1 MIPNRKRNGYF
12 FVSRCLAGWL
22 CIATLLFM
30 HAGAWAVSGITVTP
44 ASGGSAISADNAGT
58 TWTALTGPT
67 LTENNPGGI
76 GTGTIILTIPSG
88 FLLNTSN
95 PVTASVSCSG
105 SGSNMIVT
113 SPVLSGNTITTTV
126 TQISTGGRTC
136 ILTFG
141 GIQVRPTAFTPL
153 ASGVITLSGT
163 ATVSPNPALTA
174 AQYGQLTEVAGTNV
188 APTITK
194 SVSPTS
200 IPVNGTSTLTITITN
215 PNGKQIVGLSFT
227 DTYPANLKNAST
239 PALGNTCGG
248 SATGAANATSL
259 SLSGG
264 SLAAGASC
272 AVSVSVT
279 SATAG
284 SYLNPPSSMSVT
296 VTNAPAGNLAA
307 SAATLTVVN
316 PPGVTKSFGTNP
328 ILAGGTS
335 LLTITLSNSNAVAIT
350 GVAFTD
356 TYPAGVTNSTTASTT
371 CGGTATAAV
380 TGGTVSLSGGSIP
393 AGGNCTVTV
402 TVTAA
407 SAGSYANSVAVS
419 AVTSANAGSNTLA
432 ASDTL
437 TVNVAV
443 GAFDAYET
451 ATAPATATSGVIK
464 TKIAGASF
472 SLDII
477 ALNAAKTVM
486 QTGFTNVVKVELLGN
501 NAGVSLDANGCPVTF
516 ALDQVV
522 SPDPTLSNGRQT
534 VTFAAVS
541 NAWKDVRVKVSY
553 PAVAPTVVSC
563 SRDNFA
569 IRPNTFTLSA
579 TDTDP
584 QTAGATRTLANTTA
598 TIGNVHKAGTPFT
611 IQAVAVN
618 AAGTP
623 ATTTN
628 YANSPTT
635 TLSTCVGTACTA
647 SFGTLA
653 VVTAF
658 VSGTLTSNSA
668 TYTEV
673 GSFGLTL
680 QDQTFANVDAADSS
694 TAERYITSPTINV
707 GRFVPDHF
715 ALTTIGANAPALT
728 NRSEVSPPCSPA
740 SVFTYMAEPMSIS
753 FQLMAQ
759 NASGTTTVNYAGALA
774 RLDLSLASSFAFGAI
789 DSTLA
794 TPRTVSISALTQANP
809 GNVTA
814 TGHGFSTGDKVFLSG
829 VTGMTQVNNL
839 TYMVTVVDANNF
851 TIGTNTS
858 GFFAY
863 ITGGTAS
870 RLSVPTVSGSWAA
883 GVASVAATTQFER
896 GANPDGPFSGLQI
909 GIAPTDPDGIQLQ
922 SSAFNLDADASGTSE
937 RARLATTQMR
947 FGRLRLL
954 NAFGTTLLNLP
965 LTLTTEYYDNLGS
978 FFATNTLDNCTTIAA
993 NNIRMVF
1000 VAGTPNLIACETG
1013 LSPTGTVYF
1022 NGGKASAVAPPTA
1035 VSPLKLTLPGSGNDG
1050 AVDLTVNLN
1059 GASGGNTCTP
1069 SATAVTNAGKS
1080 WLQGNWGSGSYS
1092 DDPRGRATFGIFKN
1106 PDQFIYFRENF

>member
-1 MIPNRKRNGYF
+1 MIPNRKRTGHF
-12 FVSRCLAGWL
+12 LVSLRPAGWL

-44 ASGGSAISADNAGT
+44 ASGGTAISANSAGT
-58 TWTALTGPT
+58 TWTTLTGPT
-67 LTENNPGGI
+67 LSENNPRGI

-88 FLLNTSN
+88 FQLNTSN

-126 TQISTGGRTC
+126 TQNSTGGRLC

-141 GIQVRPTAFTPL
+141 GIQVRPTAYTPL
-153 ASGVITLSGT
+153 ASGVITESGT
-163 ATVSPNPALTA
+163 ATISPNPALTV

-188 APTITK
+188 APTVTK
-194 SVSPTS
+194 SFSPTS

-215 PNGKQIVGLSFT
+215 PNGTQIVGLSFT

-248 SATGAANATSL
+248 TATGAANATSL

-272 AVSVSVT
+272 TITVSVT
-279 SATAG
+279 SAAAG

-296 VTNAPAGNLAA
+296 VTNAPAGSLAA
-307 SAATLTVVN
+307 NAATLTVVN

-335 LLTITLSNSNAVAIT
+335 LLTITLSNGNAVAIT
-350 GVAFTD
+350 GVIFTD
-356 TYPAGVTNSTTASTT
+356 TYPVGVTNSTTASTT
-371 CGGTATAAV
+371 CGGTATAV
-380 TGGTVSLSGGSIP
+380 VSGGTVSLSGGSIP
-393 AGGNCTVTV
+393 AGGSCTVTV

-407 SAGSYANSVAVS
+407 TAGSYANSIAVS
-419 AVTSANAGSNTLA
+419 AVISANAGSNTLA

-437 TVNVAV
+437 TVNAAV

-501 NAGVSLDANGCPVTF
+501 INTGVSLDANGCPVTSG
-516 ALDQVV
+516 LDQVV

-553 PAVAPTVVSC
+553 PAVSPTVVSC

-584 QTAGATRTLANTTA
+584 QTAGTTRTLANTTA
-598 TIGNVHKAGTPFT
+598 TSGIVHKAGMPFT
-611 IQAVAVN
+611 IQAAAVN

-635 TLSTCVGTACTA
+635 TLSTCAGTACTA
-647 SFGTLA
+647 SVGALT
-653 VVTAF
+653 VVTTFA
-658 VSGTLTSNSA
+658 SGTLTSNSA

-680 QDQTFANVDAADSS
+680 QDQTFANVDAADST
-694 TAERYITSPTINV
+694 TAERYITSPTIDV

-715 ALTTIGANAPALT
+715 ALTTAGAGAPAIT

-753 FQLMAQ
+753 FQLLAQ
-759 NASGTTTVNYAGALA
+759 NASGATTANYAGALA
-774 RLDLSLASSFAFGAI
+774 RLDLSSASSFAFGAI
-789 DSTLA
+789 DSTLT
-794 TPRTVSISALTQANP
+794 TPRTVPISALTQANP

-829 VTGMTQVNNL
+829 VAGMTQVNNL
-839 TYMVTVVDANNF
+839 TYTVTFVDANNF

-858 GFFAY
+858 GFSAY
-863 ITGGTAS
+863 SAGGTAS

-883 GVASVAATTQFER
+883 GVASVVATMQFER
-896 GANPDGPFSGLQI
+896 GANPDGPFNGLQV

-922 SSAFNLDADASGTSE
+922 SSAFNLDADGNGTSE
-937 RARLATTQMR
+937 RARLATTQVR

-965 LTLTTEYYDNLGS
+965 LTLTTEYYTGS
-978 FFATNTLDNCTTIAA
+978 FFATNTLDSCTTITA
-993 NNIRMVF
+993 NNIRMAF

-1035 VSPLKLTLPGSGNDG
+1035 VSP
-1050 AVDLTVNLN
+1050 
-1059 GASGGNTCTP
+1059 
-1069 SATAVTNAGKS
+1069 
-1080 WLQGNWGSGSYS
+1080 
-1092 DDPRGRATFGIFKN
+1092 
-1106 PDQFIYFRENF
+1106 

>member
-1 MIPNRKRNGYF
+1 MKIIRHLIVVLMLFLTASSAHALSTTASPATCVNDASVGASAWVLGAPLPATSAMPDLLNSNYLKCTGFGFSIP
-12 FVSRCLAGWL
+12 
-22 CIATLLFM
+22 T
-30 HAGAWAVSGITVTP
+30 
-44 ASGGSAISADNAGT
+44 GSAINGITSTVVVNCSKNNQCEDASVKIVKAG
-58 TWTALTGPT
+58 AITGT
-67 LTENNPGGI
+67 DHAGNNPSKFWGLPQTRTYGGAADLWGATWFATDI
-76 GTGTIILTIPSG
+76 DAANFGLGISA
-88 FLLNTSN
+88 SN
-95 PVTASVSCSG
+95 KK
-105 SGSNMIVT
+105 
-113 SPVLSGNTITTTV
+113 
-126 TQISTGGRTC
+126 GG
-136 ILTFG
+136 
-141 GIQVRPTAFTPL
+141 
-153 ASGVITLSGT
+153 GT
-163 ATVSPNPALTA
+163 ATTA
-174 AQYGQLTEVAGTNV
+174 TVTSINV
-188 APTITK
+188 AADYTLPPTVAK
-194 SVSPTS
+194 AFSPTTILTGAS
-200 IPVNGTSTLTITITN
+200 STLTITLTN
-215 PNGKQIVGLSFT
+215 PNAVALTSVAMT
-227 DTYPANLKNAST
+227 DAYPTNLVNAGT
-239 PALGNTCGG
+239 PAGSTTCVGG
-248 SATGAANATSL
+248 TVTAVASGTSVA
-259 SLSGG
+259 LSGATIPASG
-264 SLAAGASC
+264 SC
-272 AVSVSVT
+272 TVSVSVT
-279 SATAG
+279 SSTSG
-284 SYLNPPSSMSVT
+284 SYNNNVPVGAVT
-296 VTNAPAGNLAA
+296 FPN
-307 SAATLTVVN
+307 
-316 PPGVTKSFGTNP
+316 
-328 ILAGGTS
+328 GGF
-335 LLTITLSNSNAVAIT
+335 NAVA
-350 GVAFTD
+350 
-356 TYPAGVTNSTTASTT
+356 
-371 CGGTATAAV
+371 
-380 TGGTVSLSGGSIP
+380 
-393 AGGNCTVTV
+393 
-402 TVTAA
+402 
-407 SAGSYANSVAVS
+407 
-419 AVTSANAGSNTLA
+419 SNTA
-432 ASDTL
+432 TL

-501 NAGVSLDANGCPVTF
+501 INTGVSLDANGCPVTF
-516 ALDQVV
+516 GLNQVV

-553 PAVAPTVVSC
+553 PAVSPTVVSC

-584 QTAGATRTLANTTA
+584 QTAGTTRTLANTTA
-598 TIGNVHKAGTPFT
+598 TSGIVHKAGMPFT
-611 IQAVAVN
+611 IQAAAVN

-635 TLSTCVGTACTA
+635 TLSTCAGTACTA
-647 SFGTLA
+647 SVGALT
-653 VVTAF
+653 VVTTFA
-658 VSGTLTSNSA
+658 SGTLTSNLA

-715 ALTTIGANAPALT
+715 ALTTTGASAPAIA

-753 FQLMAQ
+753 FQLLAQ
-759 NASGTTTVNYAGALA
+759 NASGATTVNYAGALA
-774 RLDLSLASSFAFGAI
+774 RLDLSSASSFSFGAI
-789 DSTLA
+789 DSTLT
-794 TPRTVSISALTQANP
+794 TPRTVPISALTQANP

-829 VTGMTQVNNL
+829 VAGMTQVNNL
-839 TYMVTVVDANNF
+839 TYTVTFVDANNF

-858 GFFAY
+858 GFSAY
-863 ITGGTAS
+863 SAGGTAS

-883 GVASVAATTQFER
+883 GVASVVATMQFER
-896 GANPDGPFSGLQI
+896 GANPDGPFNGLQV

-922 SSAFNLDADASGTSE
+922 SSAFNLDADGNGTSE
-937 RARLATTQMR
+937 RARLAATQAR

-965 LTLTTEYYDNLGS
+965 LTLTTEYYTGS
-978 FFATNTLDNCTTIAA
+978 FFATNTLDSCTTITA
-993 NNIRMVF
+993 NNIRMAF

-1013 LSPTGTVYF
+1013 LSPAGTVYF

-1092 DDPRGRATFGIFKN
+1092 DDPRARATFGIFKN

>member
-1 MIPNRKRNGYF
+1 MKTIRYLIVVLMLFLATSSAHALSTTASPATCVNDASVGASAWVLGAPLPATSSMPDLLNSNYLKCTGFGFSIP
-12 FVSRCLAGWL
+12 
-22 CIATLLFM
+22 T
-30 HAGAWAVSGITVTP
+30 
-44 ASGGSAISADNAGT
+44 GSAING
-58 TWTALTGPT
+58 
-67 LTENNPGGI
+67 
-76 GTGTIILTIPSG
+76 
-88 FLLNTSN
+88 
-95 PVTASVSCSG
+95 
-105 SGSNMIVT
+105 
-113 SPVLSGNTITTTV
+113 ITTTV
-126 TQISTGGRTC
+126 VVNCSKNNQCEDGSVKIVKTGTISGTDHAGNNPSQFWGRPQTRTYGSTADLWGATWFATDINAANFGLVISASNRKGG
-136 ILTFG
+136 
-141 GIQVRPTAFTPL
+141 
-153 ASGVITLSGT
+153 GT
-163 ATVSPNPALTA
+163 ATNATVTSI
-174 AQYGQLTEVAGTNV
+174 GVAVDYTLPPTV
-188 APTITK
+188 AK
-194 SVSPTS
+194 SFSPTT
-200 IPVNGTSTLTITITN
+200 ILTGTSSTLTITLTN
-215 PNGKQIVGLSFT
+215 PNTVALTSVAMT
-227 DTYPANLKNAST
+227 DAYPTNLVNAGT
-239 PALGNTCGG
+239 PAGSTTCLGGTVTAVA
-248 SATGAANATSL
+248 SGASVA
-259 SLSGG
+259 LSGATIPASG
-264 SLAAGASC
+264 SCTLT
-272 AVSVSVT
+272 VSVT
-279 SATAG
+279 SSTLG
-284 SYLNPPSSMSVT
+284 SYNNNVLIGAVT
-296 VTNAPAGNLAA
+296 FPNGGFNAAA
-307 SAATLTVVN
+307 SNIATLTVLS

-328 ILAGGTS
+328 IVAGGTS
-335 LLTITLSNSNAVAIT
+335 LLTITLSNTNAIAIT

-371 CGGTATAAV
+371 CGGAATAV
-380 TGGTVSLSGGSIP
+380 VNGGTVALSAGTIPPGSS
-393 AGGNCTVTV
+393 CTVTV
-402 TVTAA
+402 TVKA
-407 SAGSYANSVAVS
+407 SAAGSYANGIAVG

-437 TVNVAV
+437 TVNAAV

-501 NAGVSLDANGCPVTF
+501 INTGVSLDANGCPVTF
-516 ALDQVV
+516 GLDQVV
-522 SPDPTLSNGRQT
+522 SPDPTLNNGRQT
-534 VTFAAVS
+534 LTFAAVS

-553 PAVAPTVVSC
+553 PAVSPTVVSC

-584 QTAGATRTLANTTA
+584 QTAGTTRTLANTTA
-598 TIGNVHKAGTPFT
+598 TSGNAHKAGMPFT
-611 IQAVAVN
+611 IQATAVN

-647 SFGTLA
+647 SLGTLT
-653 VVTAF
+653 VVTTFA
-658 VSGTLTSNSA
+658 SGTLTSNLA

-694 TAERYITSPTINV
+694 TAERYITSSTINV

-715 ALTTIGANAPALT
+715 ALTTTGVSAPALT
-728 NRSEVSPPCSPA
+728 NRSEVSPLCSPA
-740 SVFTYMAEPMSIS
+740 SAFTYMAEPMSIS
-753 FQLMAQ
+753 FQLLAQ
-759 NASGTTTVNYAGALA
+759 NASGVTTANYAGALA
-774 RLDLSLASSFAFGAI
+774 RLDLSSASSFGFGAI
-789 DSTLA
+789 DSTLT
-794 TPRTVSISALTQANP
+794 TPRTVPISALTQANP

-839 TYMVTVVDANNF
+839 TYTVTFVDANNF

-858 GFFAY
+858 GFSAY
-863 ITGGTAS
+863 IAGGTAS
-870 RLSVPTVSGSWAA
+870 RLSVPTVTGSWAA
-883 GVASVAATTQFER
+883 GVASVVATMQFER
-896 GANPDGPFSGLQI
+896 GANPDGPFNGLQV

-922 SSAFNLDADASGTSE
+922 SSAFNLDADGNGTSE

-965 LTLTTEYYDNLGS
+965 LTLTAEYFNTGG
-978 FFATNTLDNCTTIAA
+978 FFATNTLDSCTTIAA
-993 NNIRMVF
+993 NNIRMAF
-1000 VAGTPNLIACETG
+1000 VAGTPNLIACETA
-1013 LSPTGTVYF
+1013 LSPTGTISF
-1022 NGGKASAVAPPTA
+1022 NGGKA
-1035 VSPLKLTLPGSGNDG
+1035 SPLKLTLPGSGNDG

-1069 SATAVTNAGKS
+1069 SATPVTNAGKS